1 MHWGFTYLDAGMYVG
16 IAVIGLQAR
25 KVGNGVVDALV
36 AILAAARGRG
46 APALPVQQAA
56 CAALR
61 HLARESVR
69 VEGGREGEMEGRGT
83 RDVLFFV
90 FIFPRLSPRPI
101 CLELSMC
108 TCGHVCVLRV

>member
-1 MHWGFTYLDAGMYVG
+1 MYVG
-16 IAVIGLQAR
+16 IAVIGLQAS

-36 AILAAARGRG
+36 AVLAAARGRG

-69 VEGGREGEMEGRGT
+69 LEGGREGEVERWGMGGRG
-83 RDVLFFV
+83 VCLSCLSSLV
-90 FIFPRLSPRPI
+90 FLGVRSVP
-101 CLELSMC
+101 
-108 TCGHVCVLRV
+108 